1 MLSDTKPA
9 RAAGPAESTV
19 SQLLSAASEGDQRAW
34 NALFKRF
41 DPMIRS
47 VISGYRL
54 DHETAAD
61 VGQTVWLRV
70 FENARRIREPERL
83 GGWIAA
89 TARHESLRCIKRLQR
104 NTPSGELDEKPDLT
118 SPSPDERAI
127 DDETLRDA
135 LRAFGRLPED
145 SQSLLRL
152 LIASPPLPYTTIA
165 AEVGRPVGSIGPTRS
180 RCIRALRS
188 HMNDPGPL
196 LAA

>member
-1 MLSDTKPA
+1 MSSSIRIVPGA
-9 RAAGPAESTV
+9 NRTV
-19 SQLLSAASEGDQRAW
+19 GQLLVAASDGDQQAW
-34 NALFKRF
+34 NSLVRQF

-47 VISGYRL
+47 VISGFRL

-83 GGWIAA
+83 GGWIAS

-104 NTPSGELDEKPDLT
+104 NTPSDDLDEKPDLHT
-118 SPSPDERAI
+118 PSPDERAI

-135 LRAFGRLPED
+135 LSAFDRLPED

-152 LIASPPLPYTTIA
+152 LIANPPLPYTTIA

-188 HMNDPGPL
+188 NMNDPGPL
-196 LAA
+196 MAA